1 MELLTW
7 IRDLKL
13 STYVDIALMSVL
25 VYVVMIWFKSTR
37 AAFVFTGIII
47 AVLAYII
54 VDRFNLIML
63 TAVLEKFFAVI
74 LIALVVIF
82 QEELRSFFERLAH
95 WSFLPGGTRKD
106 MRLNREEVD
115 ILARSMQD
123 MARKRI
129 GALIVLKGRDPIAR
143 HCQGG
148 IDLNGRL
155 SEQLIL
161 SLFDPHS
168 IGHDGAAIIE
178 GGLIR
183 NFSCHLPLSKNLA
196 KIKRAGTRHA
206 AGLGLSENC
215 DAMCLIVSEERG
227 TISIARNGD
236 IETIIDP
243 TRLTYI
249 LQRFYQ
255 EIYPSIESKNWL
267 QFLIRNPKEKIL
279 SLVLSLG
286 MWVVL
291 VRGAEI
297 TSNSYRVPI
306 SVPPDSLG
314 TQWKVATLHPTNLT
328 VTLRGPYSAFAWLKP
343 RELELLIIPPE
354 FRTGQQIVQ
363 LTTNNLIV
371 PKNLQI
377 QSLTTNGVAIQE
389 VNLRLEVPVEKTN
402 STVETTP
409 P

>member
-1 MELLTW
+1 MELLYW

-47 AVLAYII
+47 AVLAYIV
-54 VDRFNLIML
+54 VDRFGLIML

-82 QEELRSFFERLAH
+82 QEELRSFFERLAL
-95 WSFLPGGTRKD
+95 WSFLPGGKRKD

-129 GALIVLKGRDPIAR
+129 GALIVLKGREPIGR

-155 SEQLIL
+155 SEHLLL
-161 SLFDPHS
+161 SLSDPHS

-178 GGLIR
+178 GGLVR
-183 NFSCHLPLSKNLA
+183 MFSCHLPLSKNLA

-255 EIYPSIESKNWL
+255 EIYPAIESRNWL
-267 QFLIRNPKEKIL
+267 LFLIRNPKVKIL
-279 SLVLSLG
+279 SVVLSLG
-286 MWVVL
+286 LWVVM
-291 VRGAEI
+291 VRGAEV
-297 TSNSYRVPI
+297 TTNSYKVPI
-306 SVPPDSLG
+306 VVETNPARWGIQVFNPS
-314 TQWKVATLHPTNLT
+314 NLT
-328 VTLRGPYSAFAWLKP
+328 ATIRGPYSAFAWLKP
-343 RELELLIIPPE
+343 KELKVVVMPPE
-354 FRTGQQIVQ
+354 QPGLQNVP
-363 LTTNNLIV
+363 LGTNNLV
-371 PKNLQI
+371 LPKNLSV
-377 QSLTTNGVAIQE
+377 QSLSTNEIRVILFDL
-389 VNLRLEVPVEKTN
+389 NEKTN
-402 STVETTP
+402 ATANPVP
-409 P
+409 PQ